1 MRVPSRGSSSRGE
14 PPKSDASSEDAR
26 KVEAAGEG
34 AEVAG
39 SKAPARS
46 ERLWVADAG
55 KRRPFMRGIVI
66 HSLMARGVSFEH
78 ASATANR
85 VRQRLRPQGVVS
97 KSEILAEIRK
107 ILGDAPFQGDHHLP
121 PPLDIEI
128 QGRGRTRPFS
138 KGVLSQSLLAAAVD
152 PNDAFDVAREIEREI
167 AQRGARELD
176 REALRSLTYQT
187 LARTQGPEAAERY
200 LLWRRRGEPKRPI
213 ILLLGG
219 AAGVG
224 KTSLALEVAHRLG
237 IGRVLSSDSV
247 RQIMRL
253 TLSPELAPALHG
265 SSYDAWKLLPPE
277 GLGDDPVIDGFR
289 AQTSLVSVGVRA
301 SIDRAVSENA
311 DTVIDGVSIVPG
323 AIDPTAYE
331 GLADIVFLVVATLD
345 PETYA
350 ARISDR
356 AEDQSHRPAHHYLE
370 NLDAILRIQD
380 YFLEAAERHHVPIV
394 DNDSFDR
401 AVLFIIRHVT
411 ETLRKRWARD
421 AEEPL

>member
-1 MRVPSRGSSSRGE
+1 MSEPSRGQASRDESPETEVLPG
-14 PPKSDASSEDAR
+14 DAD
-26 KVEAAGEG
+26 AAGEG
-34 AEVAG
+34 AEAAG
-39 SKAPARS
+39 SDSPDES
-46 ERLWVADAG
+46 ERLWVEDAG

-66 HSLMARGVSFEH
+66 HSLMARGVSFEE
-78 ASATANR
+78 ASATANA
-85 VRQRLRPQGVVS
+85 VRDRLGPLGVIS
-97 KSEILAEIRK
+97 KSDILSEVRK
-107 ILGDAPFQGDHHLP
+107 ILGDAPFHGDHHLP
-121 PPLDIEI
+121 LPLDISI
-128 QGRGRTRPFS
+128 GDRGRELPFS
-138 KGVLSQSLLAAAVD
+138 KGVLSQSLLAAAVE
-152 PNDAFDVAREIEREI
+152 PNDAFDVAREIERELV
-167 AQRGARELD
+167 QRGVREVD
-176 REALRSLTYQT
+176 REELRALTCET
-187 LARTQGPEAAERY
+187 MARMLGPEAAERY
-200 LLWRRRGEPKRPI
+200 LLWRRRGLTDRPL

-253 TLSPELAPALHG
+253 TLTPELAPALHG
-265 SSYDAWKLLPPE
+265 SSYDAYKLLPAE
-277 GLGDDPVIDGFR
+277 ALSDDPVIDGFR

-311 DTVIDGVSIVPG
+311 NTVIDGVSVVPG
-323 AIDPTAYE
+323 AIDPAAYE
-331 GLADIVFLVVATLD
+331 GLADVVFLVIATLD

-350 ARISDR
+350 ARITER

-411 ETLRKRWARD
+411 ETLRKRWALNA
-421 AEEPL
+421 AEDPI